1 MVFLAY
7 LGLVGAGGLR
17 WLEGLR
23 LAEVG
28 GRELFGRGLALWLG
42 WVGNG
47 LGWLGGGLGG
57 WLGLV
62 LVLGCG
68 WCAGWGGVGLVAYL
82 ALGLGLG

>member
-47 LGWLGGGLGG
+47 LGWLGG
-57 WLGLV
+57 WLGLVLV